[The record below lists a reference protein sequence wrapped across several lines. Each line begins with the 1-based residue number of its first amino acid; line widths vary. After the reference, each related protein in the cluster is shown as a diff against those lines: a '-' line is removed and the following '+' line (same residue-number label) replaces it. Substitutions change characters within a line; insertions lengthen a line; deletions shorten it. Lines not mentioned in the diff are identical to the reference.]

1 MKKNLMINLWEA
13 VQWEAFDVDREQEA
27 KQMAK
32 EIKNHLKSRFP
43 NCTFSVRT
51 ERGWTDSINL
61 YIKSSP
67 YEKGSIYLGYIFN
80 YCKELVGHYQHCYD
94 PGDPYTDLPASYNV
108 YTHAEIDYGYVQ
120 VQNEKQSED
129 ILDDMKL
136 FDSCLEAKKIAE
148 KEKKDREFELY
159 LLEKEKEEIEDK
171 KRAAEYKK
179 KKQIVESDLTV
190 KELDEE
196 SQYYIVDV
204 DFAKLN
210 KRNTLSEYQEEV
222 AAGESYSQ
230 NVLITKEVFFSSEE
244 AYLNFSEML
253 LSNFE
258 FLNNTGGSY
267 TEDNRFT
274 SEMDYYQM
282 DKSERDTVEWASKGV
297 GVYFND
303 VLMFIIDSQGYSYA
317 RYVGLVDNAYM
328 QNSSPFK
335 PVLSE
340 SELNKFKEQADNI
353 TEIALDVIYDLDI
366 HGIWV
371 DEKWTL
377 FKNKF
382 KSYLQAAGETI
393 CKEAIRQIDSS
404 QLDFKKS
411 FYKILYEI
419 DSIQEQFANS
429 GLEKGEKITL
439 FHISDWGCM
448 VANKVTLDSFINTKY
463 AQYNK
468 AVKMVFKP
476 ERKRRLFYN
485 HFYADLLVFRG
496 WHDLPTEV
504 LHEVIKENNVTIT
517 RSKFLSCDKKQYDEI
532 LAHFDKQ
539 NIRPV
544 INTATV
550 N

>member
-1 MKKNLMINLWEA
+1 
-13 VQWEAFDVDREQEA
+13 
-27 KQMAK
+27 
-32 EIKNHLKSRFP
+32 P
-43 NCTFSVRT
+43 
-51 ERGWTDSINL
+51 GWTHSIYL
-61 YIKSSP
+61 YIKSTP
-67 YEKGSIYLGYIFN
+67 YEKDSIYLEYIFN
-80 YCKELVGHYQHCYD
+80 YCKELVDHYKHCYD
-94 PGDPYTDLPASYNV
+94 PGDPYSDLPASYNV
-108 YTHAEIDYGYVQ
+108 YTHAKIDYDYVPS
-120 VQNEKQSED
+120 ETRSED
-129 ILDDMKL
+129 ILNDMKL
-136 FDSCLEAKKIAE
+136 FDSSLEAKKIAE

-159 LLEKEKEEIEDK
+159 LLEEQKKEIEDK

-196 SQYYIVDV
+196 NQYYILDA

-210 KRNTLSEYQEEV
+210 KRKTLAEYQEEV

-244 AYLNFSEML
+244 AYLHFTEML

-274 SEMDYYQM
+274 SEVDYYQM
-282 DKSERDTVEWASKGV
+282 EKHERDTVEWASKGV

-328 QNSSPFK
+328 RIKSPFQ

-340 SELNKFKEQADNI
+340 SQLNKYKVQADNI
-353 TEIALDVIYDLDI
+353 TEIALDVIYDLNI
-366 HGIWV
+366 HGIWI

-419 DSIQEQFANS
+419 DSIQEQFTNS

-439 FHISDWGCM
+439 VHISDWGCIQ
-448 VANKVTLDSFINTKY
+448 ASKVTLDSFINTKY
-463 AQYNK
+463 AQYDK
-468 AVKMVFKP
+468 AVKVVFKP
-476 ERKRRLFYN
+476 ERKRKLFYN

-496 WHDLPTEV
+496 WHDIPITV
-504 LHEVIKENNVTIT
+504 LYEEIEENNMVIT
-517 RSKFLSCDKKQYDEI
+517 RSKFLSCDKKQFEAI

-539 NIRPV
+539 NIKPV
-544 INTATV
+544 INTV

>member
-13 VQWEAFDVDREQEA
+13 VQWEAFDVNREQES

-43 NCTFSVRT
+43 NCKFSVRT
-51 ERGWTDSINL
+51 ERGWTDSIYL
-61 YIKSSP
+61 YIKSTP
-67 YEKGSIYLGYIFN
+67 YEKGSIYLEYIFN
-80 YCKELVGHYQHCYD
+80 YCKELVDHYKHCYD
-94 PGDPYTDLPASYNV
+94 SGDPYSDLPASYNV
-108 YTHAEIDYGYVQ
+108 YTHAKIDYDYVQ
-120 VQNEKQSED
+120 SETRSED
-129 ILDDMKL
+129 ILNDMKL

-159 LLEKEKEEIEDK
+159 LLEEQKKEIEDK
-171 KRAAEYKK
+171 KRAEEYKK

-196 SQYYIVDV
+196 NQYYILDA
-204 DFAKLN
+204 DFAKFN
-210 KRNTLSEYQEEV
+210 KRKTLAEYQEEV

-244 AYLNFSEML
+244 AYLHFAEML

-274 SEMDYYQM
+274 SEVDYYQM
-282 DKSERDTVEWASKGV
+282 EKHERDTVEWASKGV

-317 RYVGLVDNAYM
+317 RYVGLVDNAYL
-328 QNSSPFK
+328 QIKSPFQ

-353 TEIALDVIYDLDI
+353 MEIALDVIYDLGI
-366 HGIWV
+366 HGIWI

-377 FKNKF
+377 FKNTF
-382 KSYLQAAGETI
+382 KSYLQAAGITI

-404 QLDFKKS
+404 QLELKKS
-411 FYKILYEI
+411 CYKILSEI

-463 AQYNK
+463 AQYDK
-468 AVKMVFKP
+468 AVKMVYKP
-476 ERKRRLFYN
+476 ERKRKLFYT
-485 HFYADLLVFRG
+485 HFYADLLVYRG

-504 LHEVIKENNVTIT
+504 LHEVIKENNMTIT

-539 NIRPV
+539 NIKPV
-544 INTATV
+544 INTVTV